1 MDQIGKP
8 IEVNRKFLKFIERD
22 IQSEYERVLETLFQQ
37 LKEHLDETYF
47 DIQEND
53 INNIK
58 SPNSPRRPSDSFP

>member
-22 IQSEYERVLETLFQQ
+22 IQPEYERVLETLFQQ
-37 LKEHLDETYF
+37 LKEKLDEMYF
-47 DIQEND
+47 DNQEND

-58 SPNSPRRPSDSFP
+58 SSNI

>member
-22 IQSEYERVLETLFQQ
+22 IQPEYERVLETLFQQ
-37 LKEHLDETYF
+37 LKEQLDENYF

-58 SPNSPRRPSDSFP
+58 SSNT

>member
-22 IQSEYERVLETLFQQ
+22 IQPEYERVLETLFQQ
-37 LKEHLDETYF
+37 LKEQLDETYF
-47 DIQEND
+47 EQEND

-58 SPNSPRRPSDSFP
+58 SSNT

>member
-22 IQSEYERVLETLFQQ
+22 IQPEYERVLETLFQQ
-37 LKEHLDETYF
+37 LKEQLDETYF

-58 SPNSPRRPSDSFP
+58 SSNT

>member
-8 IEVNRKFLKFIERD
+8 IEVNRKFLKFIEKE

-37 LKEHLDETYF
+37 LKEQLDETYF
-47 DIQEND
+47 DKQEND

-58 SPNSPRRPSDSFP
+58 ISNT

>member
-22 IQSEYERVLETLFQQ
+22 IQPEYERVLETLFQQ
-37 LKEHLDETYF
+37 LKEELDETYF
-47 DIQEND
+47 EQEND

-58 SPNSPRRPSDSFP
+58 SSNT

>member
-22 IQSEYERVLETLFQQ
+22 IQPEYERVLETLFQQ
-37 LKEHLDETYF
+37 LKEQLDETYF
-47 DIQEND
+47 YNKEND

-58 SPNSPRRPSDSFP
+58 HLIHNGK

>member
-22 IQSEYERVLETLFQQ
+22 IQPEYERVLETLFQQ
-37 LKEHLDETYF
+37 LKEQLDETYF
-47 DIQEND
+47 EQEND

-58 SPNSPRRPSDSFP
+58 SFNT

>member
-22 IQSEYERVLETLFQQ
+22 IQPEYESVLETLFQQ
-37 LKEHLDETYF
+37 LKEQVDKTYV
-47 DIQEND
+47 DKQEND

-58 SPNSPRRPSDSFP
+58 TSNT